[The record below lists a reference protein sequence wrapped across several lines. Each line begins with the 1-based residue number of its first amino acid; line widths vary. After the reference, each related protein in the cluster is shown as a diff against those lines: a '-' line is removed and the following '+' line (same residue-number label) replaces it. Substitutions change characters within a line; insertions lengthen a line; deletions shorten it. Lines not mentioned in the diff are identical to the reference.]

1 MSTAEQRKVT
11 SEEYQNKAVINQ
23 RGGSIEVNNSTERE
37 SLNITQYSGSNI
49 QINSNVTSELATNN
63 KQTKVNNDSFETVLN
78 NKNVYAGKDYIERI
92 AENSYRLKGFKN
104 DDQIQAAK
112 DWRETYRKIANN
124 NSQFEI
130 LRGGRSYP
138 GGPNTTQQ
146 GERCEDPTKN
156 QECYV
161 ADTKYPDE
169 AYGVGDDQAPP
180 VCNSQVDEVED
191 YSKIIPQITENC
203 FKVKNPSDEDI
214 QSAVGS
220 GGYASNS
227 EGAIKYPNKNAAT
240 EGGVWA
246 ANPVHEQLQ
255 ENIANIQEELS
266 PIESRMGSGG
276 DEEEFVYRDKIEN
289 IGATFNNYPNIRV
302 DPEGRSQQ
310 CRVAVG
316 KKVSFVHVDKFPHV
330 EEVNNESMF
339 PVGNYTLNVGN
350 KWNVMVGSG
359 GIQLKSTGNVE
370 VGGTTFKV
378 SAQKT
383 NIQSAQG
390 VNISSESIVDLQSKN
405 NISLRSNRQVYIEP
419 GLGVANNTVVGG
431 SSYTEGEAYV
441 QHVTAPAEIQRTEE
455 TRLFAKLLEGLKF
468 RATIDG
474 LPKDPKGTDEVIITL
489 DADSNSDKVE
499 CEPHSH
505 HFKNLPLRLC
515 ESNDDVRSIA
525 QNEGIN
531 IDGYKGSSQCVD
543 NSYKVPQA
551 VEDESNGEIREG
563 IDEANLKPRCLFV
576 PPGTKLP
583 NDRQRVQSDG
593 LIKERFPEVRKEGT
607 KPVNAFVGSEDFRRP
622 EPVKGSVIRPTPG
635 RVGES
640 SPNEGG
646 QLETDIQP
654 APAAEPAESYTPPS
668 APSVPSAPPASG
680 GGGGGGGY

>member
-1 MSTAEQRKVT
+1 MSTHEQRKVT

-37 SLNITQYSGSNI
+37 SVNLTQYSGSNI

-78 NKNVYAGKDYIERI
+78 NKNVYAGKDYVERI
-92 AENSYRLKGFKN
+92 AENSYRLKGFKT

-112 DWRETYRKIANN
+112 DWREAYREVANN

-130 LRGGRSYP
+130 LRGGKSYP
-138 GGPNTTQQ
+138 AGPVTTQQ
-146 GERCEDPTKN
+146 GERSANPTEN

-161 ADTKYPDE
+161 SDTTYPEE
-169 AYGVGDDQAPP
+169 AYGVGDDLSPP
-180 VCNSQVDEVED
+180 IRSSVVDEVSE
-191 YSKIIPQITENC
+191 YTKIDPTITENC
-203 FKVKNPSDEDI
+203 FKVKNPSKEDI

-227 EGAIKYPNKNAAT
+227 QGAIKYPGKNAAT

-246 ANPVHEQLQ
+246 ANPTHEQLQ
-255 ENIANIQEELS
+255 QSITEVQEKLS
-266 PIESRMGSGG
+266 PIEARMGTGG
-276 DEEEFVYRDKIEN
+276 DEEEFIYRDKVEN
-289 IGATFNNYPNIRV
+289 VGATFNNYPNIRV

-310 CRVAVG
+310 NRVAVG
-316 KKVSFVHVDKFPHV
+316 KKVTFVNVDKFPHV

-359 GIQLKSTGNVE
+359 GIQLKSTGGVE
-370 VGGTTFKV
+370 IGGTTFKV

-390 VNISSESIVDLQSKN
+390 VNITSESIVELQSKN

-441 QHVTAPAEIQRTEE
+441 QHVTAPAEIQKTEDV
-455 TRLFAKLLEGLKF
+455 RLFAKLLNGLKF
-468 RATIDG
+468 EAKLNGFADTDNDSLIEAEGTIE
-474 LPKDPKGTDEVIITL
+474 LI
-489 DADSNSDKVE
+489 ADSNPDKVE

-515 ESNDDVRSIA
+515 ESNDDVRAIA
-525 QNEGIN
+525 QGEGIN
-531 IDGYKGSSQCVD
+531 VDGYKGSAQCVE
-543 NSYKVPQA
+543 NEYKVP
-551 VEDESNGEIREG
+551 VTVTDENSEQIRVG
-563 IDEANLKPRCLFV
+563 IEEANLEPRCLFV
-576 PPGTKLP
+576 APGTKLP
-583 NDRQRVQSDG
+583 NDRGRVQTDG
-593 LIKERFPEVRKEGT
+593 LIKERFEEVLKEGT
-607 KPVNAFVGSEDFRRP
+607 KPVSSTIQNT
-622 EPVKGSVIRPTPG
+622 EPINDPIAAPLPQAA
-635 RVGES
+635 S
-640 SPNEGG
+640 SSSAQPS
-646 QLETDIQP
+646 P
-654 APAAEPAESYTPPS
+654 APTRA
-668 APSVPSAPPASG
+668 SAPPTPSQGSSG
-680 GGGGGGGY
+680 Y

>member
-1 MSTAEQRKVT
+1 MSTPEQRKVT

-37 SLNITQYSGSNI
+37 SVNLTQYSGSNI

-78 NKNVYAGKDYIERI
+78 NKNVYAGKDYVERI
-92 AENSYRLKGFKN
+92 AENSYRLKGFKT

-112 DWRETYRKIANN
+112 DWREAYREVANN

-130 LRGGRSYP
+130 LRGGKSYP
-138 GGPNTTQQ
+138 AGPVTTQQ
-146 GERCEDPTKN
+146 GERSANPTEN

-161 ADTKYPDE
+161 SDTTYPEE
-169 AYGVGDDQAPP
+169 AYGVGDDLSPP
-180 VCNSQVDEVED
+180 IRSSVVDEVSE
-191 YSKIIPQITENC
+191 YTKIDPTITENC
-203 FKVKNPSDEDI
+203 FKVKNPSKEDI

-227 EGAIKYPNKNAAT
+227 QGAIKYPGKNAAT

-246 ANPVHEQLQ
+246 ANPTHEQLQ
-255 ENIANIQEELS
+255 QSITEVQEKLS
-266 PIESRMGSGG
+266 PIEARMGTGG
-276 DEEEFVYRDKIEN
+276 DEEEFIYRDKVEN
-289 IGATFNNYPNIRV
+289 VGATFNNYPNIRV

-310 CRVAVG
+310 NRVAVG
-316 KKVSFVHVDKFPHV
+316 KKVTFVNVDKFPHV

-359 GIQLKSTGNVE
+359 GIQLKSTGGVE
-370 VGGTTFKV
+370 IGGTTFKV

-390 VNISSESIVDLQSKN
+390 VNITSESIVELQSKN

-441 QHVTAPAEIQRTEE
+441 QHVTAPAEIQKTEDV
-455 TRLFAKLLEGLKF
+455 RLFAKLLNGLKF
-468 RATIDG
+468 EAKLNGFADTDNDSLIEAEGTIE
-474 LPKDPKGTDEVIITL
+474 LI
-489 DADSNSDKVE
+489 ADSNPDKVE

-515 ESNDDVRSIA
+515 ESNDDVRAIA
-525 QNEGIN
+525 QGEGIN
-531 IDGYKGSSQCVD
+531 VDGYKGSAQCVE
-543 NSYKVPQA
+543 NEYKVP
-551 VEDESNGEIREG
+551 VTVTDENSEQIRVG
-563 IDEANLKPRCLFV
+563 IEEANLEPRCLFV
-576 PPGTKLP
+576 APGTKLP
-583 NDRQRVQSDG
+583 NDRGRVQTDG
-593 LIKERFPEVRKEGT
+593 LIKERFEEVLKEGT
-607 KPVNAFVGSEDFRRP
+607 KPVSSTIQNT
-622 EPVKGSVIRPTPG
+622 EPINDPIAAPLPPAA
-635 RVGES
+635 S
-640 SPNEGG
+640 SSSAQPS
-646 QLETDIQP
+646 P
-654 APAAEPAESYTPPS
+654 APTRA
-668 APSVPSAPPASG
+668 SAPPTPSQGSSG
-680 GGGGGGGY
+680 Y

>member
-1 MSTAEQRKVT
+1 MSTPEQRKVT

-37 SLNITQYSGSNI
+37 SVNLTQYSGSNI

-78 NKNVYAGKDYIERI
+78 NKNVYAGKDYVERI
-92 AENSYRLKGFKN
+92 AENSYRLKGFKT

-112 DWRETYRKIANN
+112 DWREAYREVANN

-130 LRGGRSYP
+130 LRGGKSYP
-138 GGPNTTQQ
+138 AGPVTTQQ
-146 GERCEDPTKN
+146 GERSANPTEN

-161 ADTKYPDE
+161 SDTTYPEE
-169 AYGVGDDQAPP
+169 AYGVGDDLSPP
-180 VCNSQVDEVED
+180 IRSSVVDEVSE
-191 YSKIIPQITENC
+191 YTKIDPTITENC
-203 FKVKNPSDEDI
+203 FKVKNPSKEDI

-227 EGAIKYPNKNAAT
+227 QGAIKYPGKNAAT

-246 ANPVHEQLQ
+246 ANPTHEQLQ
-255 ENIANIQEELS
+255 QSITEVQEKLS
-266 PIESRMGSGG
+266 PIEARMGTGG
-276 DEEEFVYRDKIEN
+276 DEEEFIYRDKVEN
-289 IGATFNNYPNIRV
+289 VGATFNNYPNIRV

-310 CRVAVG
+310 NRVAVG
-316 KKVSFVHVDKFPHV
+316 KKVTFVNVDKFPHV

-359 GIQLKSTGNVE
+359 GIQLKSTGGVE
-370 VGGTTFKV
+370 IGGTTFKV

-390 VNISSESIVDLQSKN
+390 VNITSESIVELQSKN

-441 QHVTAPAEIQRTEE
+441 QHVTAPAEIQKTEDV
-455 TRLFAKLLEGLKF
+455 RLFAKLLNGLKF
-468 RATIDG
+468 EAKLNGFADTDNDSLIEAEGTIE
-474 LPKDPKGTDEVIITL
+474 LI
-489 DADSNSDKVE
+489 ADSNPDKVE

-515 ESNDDVRSIA
+515 ESSDDVRAIA
-525 QNEGIN
+525 QGEGIN
-531 IDGYKGSSQCVD
+531 VDGYKGSAQCVE
-543 NSYKVPQA
+543 NEYKVP
-551 VEDESNGEIREG
+551 VTVTDENSEQIRVG
-563 IDEANLKPRCLFV
+563 IEEANLEPRCLFV
-576 PPGTKLP
+576 APGTKLP
-583 NDRQRVQSDG
+583 NDRGRVQTDG
-593 LIKERFPEVRKEGT
+593 LIKERFEEVLKEGT
-607 KPVNAFVGSEDFRRP
+607 KPVSSTIQNT
-622 EPVKGSVIRPTPG
+622 EPINDPIAAPLPPAA
-635 RVGES
+635 S
-640 SPNEGG
+640 SSSAQPS
-646 QLETDIQP
+646 P
-654 APAAEPAESYTPPS
+654 APTRA
-668 APSVPSAPPASG
+668 SAPPTPSQGSSG
-680 GGGGGGGY
+680 Y